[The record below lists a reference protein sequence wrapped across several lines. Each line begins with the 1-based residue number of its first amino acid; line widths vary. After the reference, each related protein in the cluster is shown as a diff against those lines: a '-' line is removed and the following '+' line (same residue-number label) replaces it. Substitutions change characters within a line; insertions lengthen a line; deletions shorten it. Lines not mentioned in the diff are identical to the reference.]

1 MKKIFLMRHSIPE
14 KGDMPN
20 ERIPL
25 SEKGKALAV
34 SKQNIFSKVDRC
46 FSSSYRRAIETAE
59 CIADHP
65 VIVEELHERT
75 IGDAREDFWLKQY
88 EDYDFRNPG
97 GESLNQV
104 KVRMKTAIDSIVGQM
119 EEGETALVVSHATAI
134 CAYLLSYCEIEV
146 KDAENK
152 VRKISFH
159 GKEILN
165 GRFQPA
171 DGFEILF
178 ENDIFSDIR
187 VMEKKEMNI
196 KYNHLCI
203 RNAEK
208 KDCEQLAAWW
218 NDGTVMAHAG
228 FPNGLGTSAAEIEKQ
243 IADDSD
249 ETRRRLI
256 IEYND
261 VRIGEMSFYVF
272 ENHRYEIGIKICESD
287 YQEKGIGRVVLSML
301 IEELFRMGANAIF
314 LDTNLKNT
322 RAQHVYEKLGFR
334 KTAVHHD
341 SWKNQIGE
349 LESSVDYELTADAFC
364 NLKER
369 L

>member
-34 SKQNIFSKVDRC
+34 SKRNIFLNVDRC
-46 FSSSYRRAIETAE
+46 FSSPYRRAMEMAE
-59 CIADHP
+59 FIADHP
-65 VIVEELHERT
+65 VIVKELHERT
-75 IGDAREDFWLKQY
+75 IRDAREDFWLKQY
-88 EDYDFRNPG
+88 EDHDFRNLG

-104 KVRMKTAIDSIVGQM
+104 KVRMKAAIDSIVCQM

-187 VMEKKEMNI
+187 VMGREK
-196 KYNHLCI
+196 
-203 RNAEK
+203 
-208 KDCEQLAAWW
+208 
-218 NDGTVMAHAG
+218 
-228 FPNGLGTSAAEIEKQ
+228 
-243 IADDSD
+243 
-249 ETRRRLI
+249 
-256 IEYND
+256 
-261 VRIGEMSFYVF
+261 
-272 ENHRYEIGIKICESD
+272 
-287 YQEKGIGRVVLSML
+287 
-301 IEELFRMGANAIF
+301 
-314 LDTNLKNT
+314 
-322 RAQHVYEKLGFR
+322 
-334 KTAVHHD
+334 
-341 SWKNQIGE
+341 
-349 LESSVDYELTADAFC
+349 
-364 NLKER
+364 
-369 L
+369 